1 MKQMTK
7 AKTDMNMEYLMNYTT
22 LRVQKDTRAR
32 LLRYI
37 AKRMTE
43 EEGKRITVDD
53 ALMELLD
60 RAGVP

>member
-1 MKQMTK
+1 
-7 AKTDMNMEYLMNYTT
+7 
-22 LRVQKDTRAR
+22 
-32 LLRYI
+32 LRYI